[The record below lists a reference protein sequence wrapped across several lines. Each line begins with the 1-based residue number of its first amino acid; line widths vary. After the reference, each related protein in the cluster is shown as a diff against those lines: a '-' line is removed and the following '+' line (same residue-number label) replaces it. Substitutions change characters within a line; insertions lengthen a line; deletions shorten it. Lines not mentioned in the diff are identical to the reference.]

1 MGGLELCTSADWRGA
16 CCPCIRT
23 ASRRSLVYFCAL
35 DEEAEVHALPSPAAK
50 GASGFADWMASRT
63 PGERRRYAGRTTQ
76 REWTEVQEQPA
87 MQRIALKNLEQES
100 PR

>member
-35 DEEAEVHALPSPAAK
+35 DEEAEVHALPGSTAKRRTGFGAWMEALPAE
-50 GASGFADWMASRT
+50 
-63 PGERRRYAGRTTQ
+63 ERRRYAGRCTQ
-76 REWTEVQEQPA
+76 REWTEAQEGPA
-87 MQRIALKNLEQES
+87 RQRLLGEEFL
-100 PR
+100 RGR